1 MKFRHSQLI
10 FLAFGLFLS
19 SCSSPIQKQI
29 NVTKNIR
36 SVSDFGNNLL
46 ESEKDKRALSYKCL
60 NYSIG
65 QKDLNEMLSKGAKIV
80 TSTKWE
86 QAVTWGESLYKFGPF
101 DGTCIGISYIVEGKK
116 SLLDKYA
123 PGQ

>member
-1 MKFRHSQLI
+1 MKFKDSQLI
-10 FLAFGLFLS
+10 FLACGLFLS
-19 SCSSPIQKQI
+19 SCSSSIQKQI
-29 NVTKNIR
+29 NVTKSIR
-36 SVSDFGNNLL
+36 SVNDFGHNILY
-46 ESEKDKRALSYKCL
+46 SEKDKRALSYKCF

-80 TSTKWE
+80 TSTKWV
-86 QAVTWGESLYKFGPF
+86 QGVTWTDGSSLGPF